1 MTKQTIE
8 PRNMPCTSEEKN
20 SSKMNPLI
28 TISSVATVHATIYTE
43 EKTNGLQC
51 KVKIKFWTPLQMN
64 TLLQRKSQPKMFGSA
79 NDIHR
84 LLDPDPLC
92 AGKDKG
98 SKSKPQGEETQYI

>member
-51 KVKIKFWTPLQMN
+51 KVKIKF
-64 TLLQRKSQPKMFGSA
+64 
-79 NDIHR
+79 
-84 LLDPDPLC
+84 
-92 AGKDKG
+92 
-98 SKSKPQGEETQYI
+98 